1 MFSRLY
7 GIISFFL
14 RSQIHKGLVQL
25 NQMFQFQSCNA
36 DIQHRWCE
44 FIVKYCFKDG
54 YDFLKKF
61 LREHQAMGLYLYGE
75 MTLSKSKTL
84 KSMAFNLFQELKSE
98 MDPSTSLNLY
108 QMLKQ
113 NGNDTTT

>member
-1 MFSRLY
+1 
-7 GIISFFL
+7 
-14 RSQIHKGLVQL
+14 
-25 NQMFQFQSCNA
+25 
-36 DIQHRWCE
+36 
-44 FIVKYCFKDG
+44 
-54 YDFLKKF
+54 
-61 LREHQAMGLYLYGE
+61 MGLYLYGE

-84 KSMAFNLFQELKSE
+84 KSMAFNLFEELKSE